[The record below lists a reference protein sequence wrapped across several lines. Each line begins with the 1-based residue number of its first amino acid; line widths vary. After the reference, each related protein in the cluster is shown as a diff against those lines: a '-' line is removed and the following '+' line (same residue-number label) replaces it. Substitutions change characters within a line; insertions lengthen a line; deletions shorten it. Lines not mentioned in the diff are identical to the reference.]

1 MEIKIDNR
9 NELFKRQE
17 IVLELESDKNPSFE
31 ETKKKL
37 AEKFSK
43 PEENIDVYRIKGNFG
58 KNKFK
63 IEVNIYDSRE
73 DLENIKKLERTS
85 KQRKEEDKKEG
96 GQTEESGSEESKEGN
111 EIEEKVEGEVS
122 GEEVREE
129 TKSDSAPIEE
139 KMPEEKLEKKPEEA
153 PIEERME
160 EEQKSIKEDIQKKH
174 DCCFEKER
182 C

>member
-17 IVLELESDKNPSFE
+17 IVVELESDKNPSFD

-37 AEKFSK
+37 SEKFSK

-63 IEVNIYDSRE
+63 VEVNIYDSKE

-85 KQRKEEDKKEG
+85 KQRKEGDKKE
-96 GQTEESGSEESKEGN
+96 EKSEEVS
-111 EIEEKVEGEVS
+111 EEKVEVK
-122 GEEVREE
+122 
-129 TKSDSAPIEE
+129 TDTAPVEE
-139 KMPEEKLEKKPEEA
+139 KMPEKELNKKPEEA
-153 PIEERME
+153 PVEERPE
-160 EEQKSIKEDIQKKH
+160 EEKKAIKEEIQQ
-174 DCCFEKER
+174 EEEAKEQ
-182 C
+182 